1 MTEEHIPDILALA
14 EAVTQKSDWKQ
25 ALDSVMAV
33 VRSVFLFDNLALYI
47 LESGSTELTEI
58 AYARAIGRGQ
68 SAGADAAWGAEI
80 ASQVIAR
87 KEMVVQAPNAPPSR
101 EDRIAEPFLLGMPLR
116 TYTGLLGAVVFVRFG
131 GPEYTP
137 PQIQRAQY
145 IATQFS
151 ALFARKKLMEEVEA
165 LENARRLLEMQEDFI
180 ATISHELR
188 TPLGFIKGYTTTL
201 LRKDTIWD
209 EDTRREFLQIIDEE
223 ADHLNELI
231 ENVLESARLQSN
243 TLPMRFQPVRL
254 DAVIRDT
261 LIRSQ
266 ARYKDMKVRLDFS
279 IAPTIIADSVRIA
292 QVLENLFSNANKYA
306 PGAPVT
312 ICLTQHKEFYRI
324 RFADAGTGIPPEYVP
339 HLFQRFYRVPG
350 QGGSGTGLGLF
361 ICKQIIEAHGG
372 QISVESTLGKG
383 TTFIIDLPVTTQN
396 PGGWH
401 VKNTRSR

>member
-1 MTEEHIPDILALA
+1 MMTEEHIPDILALA
-14 EAVTQKSDWKQ
+14 EAVTQNPDWKQ

-47 LESGSTELTEI
+47 LENGSSELTEI
-58 AYARAIGRGQ
+58 AYARAVGRGQ

-80 ASQVIAR
+80 ASQVISQMG
-87 KEMVVQAPNAPPSR
+87 MVVQMPETPPSR
-101 EDRIAEPFLLGMPLR
+101 ENRITEPFLLGLPLR
-116 TYTGLLGAVVFVRFG
+116 TYEGLLGALVFVRFG

-137 PQIQRAQY
+137 AQIQRAQY

-151 ALFARKKLMEEVEA
+151 ALFVRKKLMEEVSA
-165 LENARRLLEMQEDFI
+165 LEKARRLLEMQEDFI

-201 LRKDTIWD
+201 LRKDTNWD
-209 EDTRREFLQIIDEE
+209 EETRREFLQIIDEE

-254 DAVIRDT
+254 DALIRDT
-261 LIRSQ
+261 LVRSQ
-266 ARYKDMKVRLDFS
+266 ARYKDMNVRLDFS
-279 IAPTIIADSVRIA
+279 VAPTVIVDSVRIA

-312 ICLTQHKEFYRI
+312 IYLTQIKDFYRI
-324 RFADAGTGIPPEYVP
+324 RFADAGTGIAPEHLA

-350 QGGSGTGLGLF
+350 QGGSGSGLGLF

-372 QISVESTLGKG
+372 KISVESTLGKG
-383 TTFIIDLPVTTQN
+383 TTFVIDLPITHQTS
-396 PGGWH
+396 GG
-401 VKNTRSR
+401 

>member
-1 MTEEHIPDILALA
+1 
-14 EAVTQKSDWKQ
+14 
-25 ALDSVMAV
+25 
-33 VRSVFLFDNLALYI
+33 
-47 LESGSTELTEI
+47 
-58 AYARAIGRGQ
+58 
-68 SAGADAAWGAEI
+68 
-80 ASQVIAR
+80 
-87 KEMVVQAPNAPPSR
+87 
-101 EDRIAEPFLLGMPLR
+101 
-116 TYTGLLGAVVFVRFG
+116 
-131 GPEYTP
+131 
-137 PQIQRAQY
+137 
-145 IATQFS
+145 
-151 ALFARKKLMEEVEA
+151 MEEIES

-201 LRKDTIWD
+201 LRKDTSWD

-223 ADHLNELI
+223 TDHLNELI

-261 LIRSQ
+261 LVRSQ

-312 ICLTQHKEFYRI
+312 IYLTQRKEFYRI

-350 QGGSGTGLGLF
+350 QGGSGSGLGLF

-372 QISVESTLGKG
+372 EISVESTLGKG
-383 TTFIIDLPVTTQN
+383 TTFIIDLPVTTQK
-396 PGGWH
+396 PGG
-401 VKNTRSR
+401 

>member
-1 MTEEHIPDILALA
+1 MTEEYIPDILALA
-14 EAVTQKSDWKQ
+14 EAVTQKSEWKH
-25 ALDSVMAV
+25 ALDSVMAA

-47 LESGSTELTEI
+47 LESGSAELTEI
-58 AYARAIGRGQ
+58 AYARAVGRGQ

-87 KEMVVQAPNAPPSR
+87 KEMLVQVPQTQPSR
-101 EDRIAEPFLLGMPLR
+101 DNRIAEPFLLGLPLR
-116 TYTGLLGAVVFVRFG
+116 TFDGLLGAVVFVRFG

-137 PQIQRAQY
+137 AQIQRAQY

-151 ALFARKKLMEEVEA
+151 ALFVRKKLKEEVEA

-201 LRKDTIWD
+201 LRKDTNWD

-254 DAVIRDT
+254 DALIRDT
-261 LIRSQ
+261 LVRSQ
-266 ARYKDMKVRLDFS
+266 ARYKDMVVRLDFS
-279 IAPTIIADSVRIA
+279 VAPTVNVDSVRVA

-312 ICLTQHKEFYRI
+312 IYLTQYKEFYRI
-324 RFADAGTGIPPEYVP
+324 RFADAGTGIPPEYVAN
-339 HLFQRFYRVPG
+339 LFQRFYRVPG
-350 QGGSGTGLGLF
+350 QAGSGSGLGLF

-372 QISVESTLGKG
+372 KISVESTLGKG
-383 TTFIIDLPVTTQN
+383 TTFVIDLPATRQIS
-396 PGGWH
+396 GG
-401 VKNTRSR
+401 

>member
-14 EAVTQKSDWKQ
+14 ESVTQQPDWKQ

-33 VRSVFLFDNLALYI
+33 VRSVFLFDNLALYL

-58 AYARAIGRGQ
+58 AYARAVGRGQ
-68 SAGADAAWGAEI
+68 SAGADAAWGIEV
-80 ASQVIAR
+80 ASQVISR
-87 KEMVVQAPNAPPSR
+87 KQMIAQMPDAPPSR
-101 EDRIAEPFLLGMPLR
+101 ENRITEPFLLGLPLR
-116 TYTGLLGAVVFVRFG
+116 AHDGLLGAVVFVRFG

-137 PQIQRAQY
+137 TQIQRAQY

-151 ALFARKKLMEEVEA
+151 ALFARKKLMEEVGA
-165 LENARRLLEMQEDFI
+165 LEKARRLLEMQEDFI

-201 LRKDTIWD
+201 LRRDANWD

-243 TLPMRFQPVRL
+243 TLPMRFQPLRL
-254 DAVIRDT
+254 DALIRDT
-261 LIRSQ
+261 LTRSQ

-292 QVLENLFSNANKYA
+292 QVLENLFSNASKYA

-312 ICLTQHKEFYRI
+312 IYLTQYKNSYRI
-324 RFADAGTGIPPEYVP
+324 RFADAGTGIPPEYTAN
-339 HLFQRFYRVPG
+339 LFQRFYRVPG
-350 QGGSGTGLGLF
+350 QGGSGSGLGLF
-361 ICKQIIEAHGG
+361 ICKQIIEAHDGK
-372 QISVESTLGKG
+372 ISVESTLGKG
-383 TTFIIDLPVTTQN
+383 TTFIIDLPITSQKI
-396 PGGWH
+396 GG
-401 VKNTRSR
+401 

>member
-1 MTEEHIPDILALA
+1 MMTEEHIPDILALA
-14 EAVTQKSDWKQ
+14 EAVTQNPDWKQ

-47 LESGSTELTEI
+47 LENGSSELTEI
-58 AYARAIGRGQ
+58 AYARAVGRGQ

-80 ASQVIAR
+80 ASQVISQMG
-87 KEMVVQAPNAPPSR
+87 MVVQMPDTPPSR
-101 EDRIAEPFLLGMPLR
+101 ENRITEPFLLGLPLR
-116 TYTGLLGAVVFVRFG
+116 TYEGLLGALVFVRFG

-137 PQIQRAQY
+137 TQIQRAQY

-151 ALFARKKLMEEVEA
+151 ALFVRKKLMEEVSA
-165 LENARRLLEMQEDFI
+165 LQNARRLLEMQEDFI

-201 LRKDTIWD
+201 LRKDTNWD
-209 EDTRREFLQIIDEE
+209 EETRREFLQIIDEE

-254 DAVIRDT
+254 DALIRDT
-261 LIRSQ
+261 LVRSQ
-266 ARYKDMKVRLDFS
+266 ARYKDMNVRLDFS
-279 IAPTIIADSVRIA
+279 VAPTVSIDSVRIA

-312 ICLTQHKEFYRI
+312 IYLTQTKDFYRI
-324 RFADAGTGIPPEYVP
+324 RFADTGTGIAPEHLA

-350 QGGSGTGLGLF
+350 QGGSGSGLGLF

-372 QISVESTLGKG
+372 KISVESTLGKG
-383 TTFIIDLPVTTQN
+383 TTFIIDIPITRQTS
-396 PGGWH
+396 GG
-401 VKNTRSR
+401 

>member
-14 EAVTQKSDWKQ
+14 EAVTQQPDWKQ

-47 LESGSTELTEI
+47 LENGSAELTEI
-58 AYARAIGRGQ
+58 AYARAVGRGQ
-68 SAGADAAWGAEI
+68 SAEADAAWGAEI

-87 KEMVVQAPNAPPSR
+87 AEMVVKTPDAPPSR
-101 EDRIAEPFLLGMPLR
+101 KNRIAAPFLLGLPLR
-116 TYTGLLGAVVFVRFG
+116 SYAGLLGAVVFVRFG

-137 PQIQRAQY
+137 AQVQRAQY

-151 ALFARKKLMEEVEA
+151 ALFIRKKLTDEVGA
-165 LENARRLLEMQEDFI
+165 LENARRLLELQEDFI

-201 LRKDTIWD
+201 LRKDTNWD
-209 EDTRREFLQIIDEE
+209 EETRREFLQIIDEE

-254 DAVIRDT
+254 DSLIRDT
-261 LIRSQ
+261 MVRSQ
-266 ARYKDMKVRLDFS
+266 ARYKEMEVRLDFS
-279 IAPTIIADSVRIA
+279 IAPTINADSVRIA

-312 ICLTQHKEFYRI
+312 IYMTQNKDFYRI
-324 RFADAGTGIPPEYVP
+324 RFADAGAGIPPEYLANV
-339 HLFQRFYRVPG
+339 FERFYRVPG
-350 QGGSGTGLGLF
+350 QGGSGSGLGLF
-361 ICKQIIEAHGG
+361 ICEQIIEAHGG
-372 QISVESTLGKG
+372 KISVESILGKG
-383 TTFIIDLPVTTQN
+383 TTFAIDLPITSQIS
-396 PGGWH
+396 GD
-401 VKNTRSR
+401 